1 MESQKSF
8 EVPNINEDTLSR
20 DNNCLVES
28 IDMISEQVVHDE
40 SSSYTEL
47 SESDYSENS
56 LSTSTFDFVK
66 LELDQNNVIVA
77 QPSPSYDLDQ
87 LPYPN
92 IREEKEPLVVYER
105 PCIQILRPS
114 ELNTS
119 DRIHFYFHD
128 FLLGGILFSLLLG
141 HMFYSE
147 QYHKKYVVEPK
158 RIAECEIERAQLITN
173 ISFLSTEILQKDTA
187 YRHLDIKHK
196 HLKNV
201 TQQLRLDISILTGE
215 LRDKQIAY
223 NELKADYK
231 SIKHKMEDLTKELRK
246 LKFALM
252 DLKHSSLF
260 FPGIRLIKD
269 ILCRILSVCPD
280 LDEV

>member
-1 MESQKSF
+1 MEREKSF
-8 EVPNINEDTLSR
+8 EVLEIDRATLSR
-20 DNNCLVES
+20 DNNGLVES

-40 SSSYTEL
+40 TSSYTEL

-56 LSTSTFDFVK
+56 PSTSTFDFVK
-66 LELDQNNVIVA
+66 LELDQNNVVVA

-92 IREEKEPLVVYER
+92 ITEEKEPLVVYER
-105 PCIQILRPS
+105 SCIQFSRPS

-119 DRIHFYFHD
+119 DRIHFYC
-128 FLLGGILFSLLLG
+128 

-147 QYHKKYVVEPK
+147 QYHK
-158 RIAECEIERAQLITN
+158 N

-201 TQQLRLDISILTGE
+201 TQQLRLDMSILTGE

-231 SIKHKMEDLTKELRK
+231 YVKDKMADLTKELRK

-280 LDEV
+280 LDGV

>member
-1 MESQKSF
+1 MEREKSF
-8 EVPNINEDTLSR
+8 EVLEIDRATLSR
-20 DNNCLVES
+20 DNNGLVES

-40 SSSYTEL
+40 TSSYTEL

-56 LSTSTFDFVK
+56 PSTSTFDFVK
-66 LELDQNNVIVA
+66 LELDQNNVVVA

-92 IREEKEPLVVYER
+92 ITEEKEPLVVYER
-105 PCIQILRPS
+105 SCIQFSRPS

-119 DRIHFYFHD
+119 DRIHFYC
-128 FLLGGILFSLLLG
+128 

-147 QYHKKYVVEPK
+147 QYHKKYVIEPK
-158 RIAECEIERAQLITN
+158 RVAECEIERAQLITN

-201 TQQLRLDISILTGE
+201 TQQLRLDMSILTGE

-231 SIKHKMEDLTKELRK
+231 YVKDKMADLTKELRK

-280 LDEV
+280 LDGV

>member
-1 MESQKSF
+1 MEREKSF
-8 EVPNINEDTLSR
+8 EVLEIDRATLSR
-20 DNNCLVES
+20 DNNGLVES

-40 SSSYTEL
+40 TSSYTEL

-56 LSTSTFDFVK
+56 PSTSTFDFVK
-66 LELDQNNVIVA
+66 LELDQNNVVVA

-92 IREEKEPLVVYER
+92 ITEEKEPLVVYER
-105 PCIQILRPS
+105 SCIQFSRPS

-141 HMFYSE
+141 RSLDINSHMFYSE
-147 QYHKKYVVEPK
+147 QYHK
-158 RIAECEIERAQLITN
+158 N

-201 TQQLRLDISILTGE
+201 TQQLRLDMSILTGE

-231 SIKHKMEDLTKELRK
+231 YVKDKMADLTKELRK

-280 LDEV
+280 LDGV